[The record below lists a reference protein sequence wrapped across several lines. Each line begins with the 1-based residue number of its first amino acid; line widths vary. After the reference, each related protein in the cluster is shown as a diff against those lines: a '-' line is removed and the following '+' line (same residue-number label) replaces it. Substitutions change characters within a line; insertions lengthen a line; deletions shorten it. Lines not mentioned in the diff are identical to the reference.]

1 MDYNKINKIDTDG
14 SGNIVLQDVNG
25 SAITVNYNDI
35 ETIKLVLQNISESQ
49 TFEIKQLIVDQT
61 KNILSEIRNIQD
73 RLDEDK
79 TNHTIDNLLGV
90 ADGFPEEIASLKM
103 GGAKNRILMNYRL
116 LREYEEKL
124 VFVDDPKRTMKYEYE
139 IKSIKENIEKDEREL
154 IKLTKQ

>member
-35 ETIKLVLQNISESQ
+35 GTIKLVLQNISESQ